1 MGISLDA
8 VLDAANDGIV
18 LIGTIMSWLNWISKQ
33 NKYRILLHMEYEH
46 WELLP
51 ELFSVAVV
59 LLTSVIQKNYHKFPN
74 RS

>member
-1 MGISLDA
+1 
-8 VLDAANDGIV
+8 
-18 LIGTIMSWLNWISKQ
+18 
-33 NKYRILLHMEYEH
+33 MEYEH

-59 LLTSVIQKNYHKFPN
+59 LLTSEIQKNYHKFPN